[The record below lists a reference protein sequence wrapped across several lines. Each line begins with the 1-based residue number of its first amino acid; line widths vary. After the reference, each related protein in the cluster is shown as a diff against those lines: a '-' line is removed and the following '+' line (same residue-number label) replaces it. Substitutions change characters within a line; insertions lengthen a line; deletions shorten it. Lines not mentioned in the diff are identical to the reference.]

1 MWRLLLGTMG
11 VKSLVQGLNA
21 AATAGFEPRTV
32 WSEVRRRNRLATAP
46 PLQTWWKIANRDHPK
61 TTPCPNI
68 NFIFYLFINI
78 WGIPPTCRVLVYPDR
93 GGLQIML
100 MICTNKLC
108 QCWWMWVSAKE
119 KRDVESG
126 TVRWVFLLYYVP
138 VCMVSCQYLHFV
150 CTRQSV
156 CVCVCVCVS
165 LTIHCSFTWF
175 TYLLSFQ
182 FHDLIFH
189 EVEGEL
195 LKRVNFVV

>member
-1 MWRLLLGTMG
+1 MD
-11 VKSLVQGLNA
+11 SFCYCCYA
-21 AATAGFEPRTV
+21 A
-32 WSEVRRRNRLATAP
+32 NLAE
-46 PLQTWWKIANRDHPK
+46 KVANRDHPK
-61 TTPCPNI
+61 STPCPKI
-68 NFIFYLFINI
+68 KA
-78 WGIPPTCRVLVYPDR
+78 PTYWF
-93 GGLQIML
+93 
-100 MICTNKLC
+100 MIEGSPNNVDTNKLC

-119 KRDVESG
+119 KRDVERLSG

-156 CVCVCVCVS
+156 CVRARACVCVCVS